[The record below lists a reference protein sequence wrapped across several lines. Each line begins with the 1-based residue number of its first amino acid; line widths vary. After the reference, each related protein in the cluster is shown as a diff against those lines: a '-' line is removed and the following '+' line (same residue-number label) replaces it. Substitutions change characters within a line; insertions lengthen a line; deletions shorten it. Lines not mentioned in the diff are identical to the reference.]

1 MMVDMARGK
10 ENPIKEGKLEEGGC
24 RCRAPRGSSGSPKLF
39 EVKEYT

>member
-10 ENPIKEGKLEEGGC
+10 ENPIMEGKLEEGSC
-24 RCRAPRGSSGSPKLF
+24 RCRAPRPTRLF